1 MIAKFS
7 NLFISVF
14 FRIIRSIIFQ
24 FFIPAIF
31 TWKILNL
38 QSINI
43 FSKHRTIIHPDSSRR
58 WLYNNFC
65 FKLFNRFFGFLML
78 WDISWRRVCRIQ
90 LSLAKSTWVL
100 QFRSNISPLSN
111 LIFIPLSIRL
121 NKIRLF
127 TEIFTLNIWIGDLNI
142 AILRRFMLNWL
153 FLTRDNFIL
162 FLKL

>member
-1 MIAKFS
+1 MIAKFP

-14 FRIIRSIIFQ
+14 FRIMSSILFQ

-58 WLYNNFC
+58 WLNNNFC
-65 FKLFNRFFGFLML
+65 FKIFNRFFDLFTL
-78 WDISWRRVCRIQ
+78 WDYSRKRVCQIL
-90 LSLAKSTWVL
+90 LSLENSTWVL

-121 NKIRLF
+121 NKIRLS
-127 TEIFTLNIWIGDLNI
+127 TEISTLNIWIGDLNI

-153 FLTRDNFIL
+153 FLTRDSFIL